1 MTEFEEKRAL
11 AGSGPTTPCTFTR
24 MVMKGK
30 SLSRAEQYFRR
41 FSGPSVESFAAQVS
55 PRSESSMFDL
65 LRLLLIPLI
74 AAGAWLTSRRQP
86 EVARVSARGWGMALA
101 ALLGASALSG
111 LWGPNGEA
119 AAWHRWPAD
128 ALTMLIWLAAPW
140 AAGVAAQSH
149 FRQRPLNTTVQ
160 VAAFALVVV
169 LVTLTSW
176 TGYAGPSSAA
186 AEGEIVPPEQ
196 LARFRTL
203 HMLVLPGFIAFLL
216 GQWIWYFRRRR
227 ASDLNTLPLL
237 VPADDVSPDAAV

>member
-1 MTEFEEKRAL
+1 
-11 AGSGPTTPCTFTR
+11 

-30 SLSRAEQYFRR
+30 SLSRAEQDFRG
-41 FSGPSVESFAAQVS
+41 FSGLSADGFAVQVS
-55 PRSESSMFDL
+55 PQSEPSMFDL

-74 AAGAWLTSRRQP
+74 AAGAWLTSQRQP

-111 LWGPNGEA
+111 FWGPNGEA
-119 AAWHRWPAD
+119 ATWHRWPAD
-128 ALTMLIWLAAPW
+128 ALTMLIWLATPW

-160 VAAFALVVV
+160 IAAFALVLV
-169 LVTLTSW
+169 LVTLTSL

-196 LARFRTL
+196 LARFQLL
-203 HMLVLPGFIAFLL
+203 HRIVLPGFIACLL

-237 VPADDVSPDAAV
+237 VPSEDVSPDAAV

>member
-1 MTEFEEKRAL
+1 
-11 AGSGPTTPCTFTR
+11 

-30 SLSRAEQYFRR
+30 SLSRAEKDFRI
-41 FSGPSVESFAAQVS
+41 FFGPSAESFAARAS
-55 PRSESSMFDL
+55 LRSEPSMFDL

-74 AAGAWLTSRRQP
+74 AAGAWLTSQRQP
-86 EVARVSARGWGMALA
+86 EVARVFARVLGMALS

-111 LWGPNGEA
+111 FWGPNGEA
-119 AAWHRWPAD
+119 AFWHRWPAD
-128 ALTMLIWLAAPW
+128 ALAILVWLATPW

-149 FRQRPLNTTVQ
+149 FRERPRHTTIQ
-160 VAAFALVVV
+160 LAAFVLLLV
-169 LVTLTSW
+169 LVTLTSL

-203 HMLVLPGFIAFLL
+203 HMVVLPGFIAILL

-237 VPADDVSPDAAV
+237 VPAEDVSPDAAV